1 MNLQGLFVYF
11 FLIGIMELYAIK
23 VSKQSSSIVLPDGN
37 TKPLPFLR
45 WETLIPMLLFAVV
58 FGMRWN
64 VGFDHIPYLFAY
76 IYDDTERF
84 EWGYRTITKLFQKA
98 NIHYVFYFSLWAFV
112 QIYFFFRGF
121 KDEYYLFPF
130 LTLFIFT
137 QSEVSFWMNGIR
149 QAIAMCIILYS
160 VTFIDKREPI
170 YYALFA
176 VLAVLFH
183 RSSIVF
189 VIILYPILF
198 RGKCFFKNVIVQY
211 VLLALAF
218 VGHFSFSSFFAYA
231 EDWLAIFNSMISYA
245 GASADYNLGSLEG
258 FDSESRVGFVY
269 IVRLIEV
276 ILIIWYSPKLQ
287 AFYNSRRF
295 NILYNLFFAG
305 VLLAYLAPGNI
316 DNIDRLFRY
325 LYIYRPIMLAYFAH
339 YLFKQP
345 NENSRFV
352 YFGILFCDIVG
363 WSVANLK
370 NGWSFDFFF
379 QHDIGDIVFYL
390 K

>member
-1 MNLQGLFVYF
+1 
-11 FLIGIMELYAIK
+11 
-23 VSKQSSSIVLPDGN
+23 
-37 TKPLPFLR
+37 
-45 WETLIPMLLFAVV
+45 
-58 FGMRWN
+58 
-64 VGFDHIPYLFAY
+64 
-76 IYDDTERF
+76 
-84 EWGYRTITKLFQKA
+84 
-98 NIHYVFYFSLWAFV
+98 
-112 QIYFFFRGF
+112 
-121 KDEYYLFPF
+121 
-130 LTLFIFT
+130 
-137 QSEVSFWMNGIR
+137 MNGIR

-176 VLAVLFH
+176 VLSVLFH

-276 ILIIWYSPKLQ
+276 ILII
-287 AFYNSRRF
+287 
-295 NILYNLFFAG
+295 
-305 VLLAYLAPGNI
+305 
-316 DNIDRLFRY
+316 
-325 LYIYRPIMLAYFAH
+325 
-339 YLFKQP
+339 
-345 NENSRFV
+345 
-352 YFGILFCDIVG
+352 
-363 WSVANLK
+363 
-370 NGWSFDFFF
+370 
-379 QHDIGDIVFYL
+379 
-390 K
+390 